1 MGCGRDHEVTG
12 HGERSE
18 RSDHGVDYDSV
29 GSGFGV
35 PWPALRL
42 RFGLWARFAR
52 FRLQATSSTCFYEF
66 VNWRGRYMG
75 LYVIIGVRRPYLT
88 TQAYKIGF
96 TNSYIESW

>member
-29 GSGFGV
+29 GSGYGDRVILLHPLPLAGPSAFG
-35 PWPALRL
+35 PASAY
-42 RFGLWARFAR
+42 GH
-52 FRLQATSSTCFYEF
+52 TSYSSTCFYEF

-75 LYVIIGVRRPYLT
+75 LYVIIGVRRPLLDYAGL
-88 TQAYKIGF
+88 
-96 TNSYIESW
+96 